1 MTNGFWE
8 EEDDYCKLK
17 PLTEEL
23 VEKAEKDLKVKLPP
37 SYINIL
43 KEQNGGFI
51 TFNSYPTD
59 VPTSW
64 AENHI
69 HVDHIFGIGEKNG
82 ILESEYLIKEW
93 DMPEGL
99 VLFNGEGHTW
109 VAFDYRNVDSSP
121 SIVYVDNEDETV
133 LKIADTFDE
142 FLERLY
148 TEESDPFDED
158 DDDFRMKHYGKEDFE
173 VLIEQDNVE
182 ELTYAISYLSQFEPD
197 VKWVS
202 KQFLKLSNHPNHYI
216 RSDIATNVWNF
227 LSYRLD
233 DETIHAFLGKFKNDS
248 DSDVRM
254 CAELIIEKINY
265 SYEELRGDLRKDNRV
280 SFAFQDEVYHINKHS
295 NLWHI
300 SVYGGEVDVDL
311 QSFGTTEE
319 LLKQATL
326 DGEPLEEMWSK
337 VKIL

>member
-1 MTNGFWE
+1 MAKSFWI
-8 EEDDYCKLK
+8 EEDDYFKLE

-23 VEKAEKDLKVKLPP
+23 VEKAEKDLKIKLPL

-69 HVDHIFGIGEKNG
+69 HVDHIFGIGEKNS

-99 VLFNGEGHTW
+99 ILFNGEGHTW
-109 VAFDYRNVDSSP
+109 VAFDYRNVDSNP

-148 TEESDPFDED
+148 TEESDLLDED

-173 VLIEQDNVE
+173 VLIQQDNVE
-182 ELTYAISYLSQFEPD
+182 ELTHAIHYLSQFEPD
-197 VKWVS
+197 VVWVS
-202 KQFLKLSNHPNHYI
+202 KQFLKLSNHPDDDI
-216 RSDIATNVWNF
+216 RNAVANNVWNT
-227 LSYRLD
+227 LSYRLE
-233 DETIHAFLGKFKNDS
+233 DEIIHAFLEKFKNDS

-265 SYEELRGDLRKDNRV
+265 SYEELREDLQKYNRV

-326 DGEPLEEMWSK
+326 DGKPLEDMWNK